1 MDNRVFIMVYT
12 VQKNSLGVDMN
23 VVDLFCG
30 CGGLSLGFEQAG
42 YNVLLGIDHD
52 KSALETFKT
61 NHKGSE
67 IIHGDIQEVTA
78 NDIRK
83 IIGAKTV
90 DVIIGGP
97 PCQGLSLSGPRK
109 LDDPRNKLFLSYVRL
124 VRDFK
129 PKYFVLENVPGIISL
144 FKGKIKDQIIKEFSE
159 LGYNVEYEVLN
170 SAHYGVPQIRKRAIF
185 IGSLTNTATSNFPE
199 KIIHEEQ
206 GFITCEQAVS
216 DLHALDDDC
225 MPESFSYATEPQSA
239 YQIQM
244 RKEAPEK
251 LHNHLITKHQDKVKS
266 TIALVPEG
274 GNYKNLP
281 EDFVS
286 TRKFNVAWTRYH
298 SKKPASTIDTGHRH
312 HFHYKHNR
320 VPTVR
325 ENARFQSFPDSFV
338 FLGNKTEQYRQV
350 GNAVPPLLGKA
361 IAQKLIGQVL
371 VNELVDEERTVEL
384 IE

>member
-1 MDNRVFIMVYT
+1 
-12 VQKNSLGVDMN
+12 MN

-42 YNVLLGIDHD
+42 YNILLGIDHD
-52 KSALETFKT
+52 KSALETFKR

-78 NDIRK
+78 SDIRK
-83 IIGAKTV
+83 IIGNKTV

-129 PKYFVLENVPGIISL
+129 PKFFVLENVPGIISL
-144 FKGKIKDQIIKEFSE
+144 FKGKIKEQIIKEFSE
-159 LGYNVEYEVLN
+159 LGYKVEYEVLN

-185 IGSLTNTATSNFPE
+185 IGSITNSDISYFPE
-199 KIIHEEQ
+199 KIIFEEKN
-206 GFITCEQAVS
+206 FITCEQAVS
-216 DLHALDDDC
+216 DLHALDDDS
-225 MPESFSYATEPQSA
+225 MPESFSYATKPQSA
-239 YQIQM
+239 YQTQM
-244 RKEAPEK
+244 RKGAPEK
-251 LHNHLITKHQDKVKS
+251 LHNHLITKHQDNVKL

-312 HFHYKHNR
+312 HFHYKYNR

-325 ENARFQSFPDSFV
+325 ENARFQSFPDSFI
-338 FLGNKTEQYRQV
+338 FFGNKTEQYRQV

-361 IAQKLIGQVL
+361 IAQRLISQTS
-371 VNELVDEERTVEL
+371 VNELYDEKRTEEL
-384 IE
+384 IV

>member
-1 MDNRVFIMVYT
+1 M
-12 VQKNSLGVDMN
+12 DMN
-23 VVDLFCG
+23 VIDLFCG

-52 KSALETFKT
+52 KSALETFKA
-61 NHKGSE
+61 NHKNSKV
-67 IIHGDIQEVTA
+67 IHGDIQEISA
-78 NDIRK
+78 NDIK
-83 IIGAKTV
+83 QVISNQTV

-109 LDDPRNKLFLSYVRL
+109 FEDPRNKLFLSYVRL
-124 VRDFK
+124 VRDLK
-129 PKYFVLENVPGIISL
+129 PKFFVLENVPGIISL

-159 LGYNVEYEVLN
+159 LGYSVEYEVLN

-185 IGSLTNTATSNFPE
+185 IGSLDRTGASYFPE
-199 KIIHEEQ
+199 KIISEEQ
-206 GFITCEQAVS
+206 AFINCEQAVS
-216 DLHALDDDC
+216 DLHALDDDD

-239 YQIQM
+239 YQVEM
-244 RKEAPEK
+244 RKSAPK
-251 LHNHLITKHQDKVKS
+251 RLHNHLITKHQDKVKS

-274 GNYKNLP
+274 GNYKDLP

-325 ENARFQSFPDSFV
+325 ENARFQSFPDSFI

-350 GNAVPPLLGKA
+350 GNAVPPLMGKA
-361 IAQKLIGQVL
+361 IAEKILRQT
-371 VNELVDEERTVEL
+371 VDKESISSVETKEL
-384 IE
+384 II

>member
-1 MDNRVFIMVYT
+1 MLYT
-12 VQKNSLGVDMN
+12 VQKNSLGVSMN

-42 YNVLLGIDHD
+42 YNILLGIDHD
-52 KSALETFKT
+52 KSALETFKR

-78 NDIRK
+78 SDIRK
-83 IIGAKTV
+83 IIGNKTV

-129 PKYFVLENVPGIISL
+129 PKFFVLENVPGIISL
-144 FKGKIKDQIIKEFSE
+144 FKGKIKEQIIKEFSE
-159 LGYNVEYEVLN
+159 LGYKVEYEVLN

-185 IGSLTNTATSNFPE
+185 IGSITNSDISYFPE
-199 KIIHEEQ
+199 KIIFEEKN
-206 GFITCEQAVS
+206 FITCEQAVS
-216 DLHALDDDC
+216 DLHALDDDS
-225 MPESFSYATEPQSA
+225 MPESFSYATKPQSA
-239 YQIQM
+239 YQTQM
-244 RKEAPEK
+244 RKGAPEK
-251 LHNHLITKHQDKVKS
+251 LHNHLITKHQDNVKL

-312 HFHYKHNR
+312 HFHYKYNR

-325 ENARFQSFPDSFV
+325 ENARFQSFPDSFI
-338 FLGNKTEQYRQV
+338 FFGNKTEQYRQV

-361 IAQKLIGQVL
+361 IAQRLISQTS
-371 VNELVDEERTVEL
+371 VNELYDEKRTEEL
-384 IE
+384 IV

>member
-1 MDNRVFIMVYT
+1 
-12 VQKNSLGVDMN
+12 MN

-42 YNVLLGIDHD
+42 FDVLLGIDHD
-52 KSALETFKT
+52 KAALDTFKL

-67 IIHGDIQEVTA
+67 IIHGDIQTITTD
-78 NDIRK
+78 DIRN
-83 IIGAKTV
+83 IIGGKTV
-90 DVIIGGP
+90 DVVIGGP

-109 LDDPRNKLFLSYVRL
+109 FDDPRNQLFLSFVRIVKEL
-124 VRDFK
+124 E

-144 FKGKIKDQIIKEFSE
+144 FKGEIKNQIIKEFSD
-159 LGYNVEYEVLN
+159 LGYTVDYKVLN
-170 SAHYGVPQIRKRAIF
+170 SAHFGVPQIRKRAIF
-185 IGSLTNTATSNFPE
+185 IGTLSRVKPVKFPE
-199 KIIHEEQ
+199 ILIENEKK
-206 GFITCEQAVS
+206 FVTCQQAVS
-216 DLHALDDDC
+216 DLHGLDDEA
-225 MPESFSYATEPQSA
+225 MPESFEYASLPNSE
-239 YQIQM
+239 YQELM
-244 RKEAPEK
+244 RSGAPNK
-251 LHNHLITKHQDKVKS
+251 LHNHLITKHQDNVKS

-274 GNYKNLP
+274 GNYKSLP

-298 SKKPASTIDTGHRH
+298 SQKPASTIDTGHRH
-312 HFHYKHNR
+312 HFHYKYNR

-361 IAQKLIGQVL
+361 IAK
-371 VNELVDEERTVEL
+371 ELKNDN
-384 IE
+384 